1 MDKLGRL
8 MTGDLPHIIEP
19 IRFARAG
26 RQLGGQLL
34 LNDMSRLSAHLYK
47 DSGQVQFNIE
57 FGRDEEKEVYFI
69 KGWIEASLNIV
80 CQRCLEGLE
89 LQVKNPLK
97 LGIVSTKNEAELL
110 PSDYEPL
117 MLVEDTV
124 SLPDLIEDELLLALP
139 IAALHDNE
147 KCHASAETGK
157 RADKGKNKPFA
168 ELEKLKKN
176 IRS

>member
-8 MTGDLPHIIEP
+8 MSSDLPQLIEP

-26 RQLGGQLL
+26 KQLNGQFA
-34 LNDMSRLSAHLYK
+34 LNDMPRLSAQLYK
-47 DSGQVQFNIE
+47 DSGHVQFNIE
-57 FGRDEEKEVYFI
+57 FGHDEENEVYFI
-69 KGWIEASLNIV
+69 TGWIEARLSIV

-97 LGIVSTKNEAELL
+97 LGIVSTRNEAELL

-124 SLPDLIEDELLLALP
+124 SLLELIEDEILLAMP

-147 KCHASAETGK
+147 KCHASAETVAQSTMK
-157 RADKGKNKPFA
+157 KNKPFA

-176 IRS
+176 FRS

>member
-8 MTGDLPHIIEP
+8 MSSDLQQVIEP

-26 RQLGGQLL
+26 RQLTGQFA
-34 LNDMSRLSAHLYK
+34 LNEMPRLSAQLYK
-47 DSGQVQFNIE
+47 DYGQVQFNIE
-57 FGRDEEKEVYFI
+57 FGHDEENEVYFI
-69 KGWIEASLNIV
+69 TGWIKAVLNIL

-89 LQVKNPLK
+89 LQVNNPLK
-97 LGIVSTKNEAELL
+97 LGLVSNRNEAELL

-124 SLPDLIEDELLLALP
+124 SLLDLIEDELLLALP
-139 IAALHDNE
+139 IAALHDNK

-157 RADKGKNKPFA
+157 LSDIKKNKPFA

-176 IRS
+176 FRS

>member
-8 MTGDLPHIIEP
+8 MSSDLPQLIEP
-19 IRFARAG
+19 VRFARAG
-26 RQLGGQLL
+26 RQLAGQFA
-34 LNDMSRLSAHLYK
+34 LNDMPRLSAQLYK

-57 FGRDEEKEVYFI
+57 FGHDEENEVYFI
-69 KGWIEASLNIV
+69 TGWIEAGLNIV

-97 LGIVSTKNEAELL
+97 LGIVSTRNEAELL

-117 MLVEDTV
+117 MLVEDSV
-124 SLPDLIEDELLLALP
+124 ALLDLIEDELLLALP

-147 KCHASAETGK
+147 NCHASTEAKKLSDIE
-157 RADKGKNKPFA
+157 KNKPFA

-176 IRS
+176 FRS